1 MAPRPFQERS
11 WGVLGRLGRGLGPLW
26 GAFGPSLD
34 GLGRVLDRL
43 EGVFGGGFIVV
54 LEFIDSIHRLD
65 FLMRFVDSIRWFD
78 SLIRL
83 LDSNRIGSCHEL
95 FSVSVFLV
103 VPSSSKN
110 GRANKNR

>member
-1 MAPRPFQERS
+1 MAPRPFPERS
-11 WGVLGRLGRGLGPLW
+11 WEGLGSSWEGSWAALGGFW
-26 GAFGPSLD
+26 ALFGRSWEGFGPS
-34 GLGRVLDRL
+34 R
-43 EGVFGGGFIVV
+43 GVFGGGFIVV

-95 FSVSVFLV
+95 FAVSVFLV

-110 GRANKNR
+110 GRASKNR

>member
-1 MAPRPFQERS
+1 M
-11 WGVLGRLGRGLGPLW
+11 GRLGRGLGPLL
-26 GAFGPSLD
+26 GAFEPSLD

-54 LEFIDSIHRLD
+54 LEFIDSIHRFD

-83 LDSNRIGSCHEL
+83 LDSNQIGRMPRVVCSFC
-95 FSVSVFLV
+95 VFGGAHFV
-103 VPSSSKN
+103 QEWK
-110 GRANKNR
+110 GK